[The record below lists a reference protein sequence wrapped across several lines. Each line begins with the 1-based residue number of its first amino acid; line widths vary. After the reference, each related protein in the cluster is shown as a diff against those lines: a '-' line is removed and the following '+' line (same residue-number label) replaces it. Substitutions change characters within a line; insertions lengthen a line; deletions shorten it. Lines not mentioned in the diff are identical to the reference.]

1 MGYAA
6 VISAYYAIMMHPAF
20 FSRPLAVFP
29 LLVLLSLLLMASSS
43 DALPAVIA
51 ALMFHVSLAAVP
63 CSLFMVSIP
72 PEDAAALY
80 GRCIQD
86 SSMRENGSGYRL
98 EVSMVSDRDGNL
110 FSACG
115 SIYVVAPPSDLSY
128 GDSVMARGRLDGS
141 IFIASSSLLIER
153 GRLSDI
159 RRAAVGWVRER
170 FRPMGEAGELSLRL
184 LLGIGE
190 RSGFALSED
199 ARLSGLSHI
208 LALSGMHLSIIASVI
223 SPPLEAMLGRRRAM
237 AAESAAL
244 FLFSF
249 LAGWRPSLSRALIFR
264 ILMRCRLGTG
274 ISFVLSYIILLAL
287 FPEAAMDLGGA
298 YSFISL
304 GGIFILSGRIDR
316 TLRLF
321 LPLPPAFSASAASSI
336 AALLLSIPLTL
347 EVFGSYQLGAIITTF
362 PVSAAMT
369 LYMVVSL
376 AVLAFPPL
384 SVLLDPLFCAVSWMF
399 RMSAIFPELHGY
411 GGYMAFVFAAAIL
424 IAAGSFA
431 GRRREGKVMQE
442 WEKDVYS

>member
-1 MGYAA
+1 
-6 VISAYYAIMMHPAF
+6 
-20 FSRPLAVFP
+20 
-29 LLVLLSLLLMASSS
+29 
-43 DALPAVIA
+43 
-51 ALMFHVSLAAVP
+51 
-63 CSLFMVSIP
+63 
-72 PEDAAALY
+72 
-80 GRCIQD
+80 
-86 SSMRENGSGYRL
+86 MR
-98 EVSMVSDRDGNL
+98 D
-110 FSACG
+110 FT
-115 SIYVVAPPSDLSY
+115 
-128 GDSVMARGRLDGS
+128 
-141 IFIASSSLLIER
+141 
-153 GRLSDI
+153 
-159 RRAAVGWVRER
+159 
-170 FRPMGEAGELSLRL
+170 
-184 LLGIGE
+184 E
-190 RSGFALSED
+190 RSQ
-199 ARLSGLSHI
+199 
-208 LALSGMHLSIIASVI
+208 
-223 SPPLEAMLGRRRAM
+223 
-237 AAESAAL
+237 
-244 FLFSF
+244 
-249 LAGWRPSLSRALIFR
+249 
-264 ILMRCRLGTG
+264 
-274 ISFVLSYIILLAL
+274 IILESMIVL
-287 FPEAAMDLGGA
+287 PDLGGA

-399 RMSAIFPELHGY
+399 RMSAIFPKLHGY